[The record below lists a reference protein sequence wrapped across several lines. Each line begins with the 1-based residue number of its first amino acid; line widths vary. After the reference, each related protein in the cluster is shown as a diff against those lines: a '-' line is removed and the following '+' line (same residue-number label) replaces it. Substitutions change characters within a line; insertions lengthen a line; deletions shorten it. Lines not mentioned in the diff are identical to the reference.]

1 MKKRH
6 NKKRNTAFLYEALV
20 RELTKSIVKK
30 NEKKKSQ
37 IIAIVKEHFSHG
49 SALKQDLDL
58 YKEIYNS
65 SELSEHNAEKL
76 IFEVKQKKL
85 GINKKK
91 LFTEQSALIGRMNKQ
106 LSKSVFAN
114 FVPNYK
120 NLAAIYNM
128 FDEEYSIKSK
138 ILLEEK
144 LVKNLSSNHIERK
157 SENLKPIDDLTYGT
171 FVSKF
176 NKEYKSELTTE
187 QCNLLSKYISSFK
200 DNGLELKIFLNEEL
214 ERLKGVISESQE
226 MAEIKEDTEMLN
238 KTSRVLEMVN
248 NFKEQ
253 EINSKFLNKVLKI
266 QDLVKE
272 ISA

>member
-1 MKKRH
+1 
-6 NKKRNTAFLYEALV
+6 
-20 RELTKSIVKK
+20 
-30 NEKKKSQ
+30 
-37 IIAIVKEHFSHG
+37 
-49 SALKQDLDL
+49 
-58 YKEIYNS
+58 
-65 SELSEHNAEKL
+65 
-76 IFEVKQKKL
+76 
-85 GINKKK
+85 
-91 LFTEQSALIGRMNKQ
+91 
-106 LSKSVFAN
+106 
-114 FVPNYK
+114 
-120 NLAAIYNM
+120 LAAIYNM